1 MFRQVRELCMAI
13 TSPAV
18 SRVINETTL
27 ANVVNYF
34 HVQYILQA
42 MGVVIELQEISV
54 ITE

>member
-18 SRVINETTL
+18 SRANETTL
-27 ANVVNYF
+27 ANVVNSF